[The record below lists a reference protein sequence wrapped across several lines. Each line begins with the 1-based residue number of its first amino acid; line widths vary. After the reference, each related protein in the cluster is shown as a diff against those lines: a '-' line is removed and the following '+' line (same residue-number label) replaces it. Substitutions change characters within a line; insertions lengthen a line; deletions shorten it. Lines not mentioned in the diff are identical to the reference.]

1 MRRRHHHM
9 RHKILVYAQFSSII
23 FALCIGASSP
33 YAQQVIVVPQFVGG
47 VDKSMVAESRSD
59 YERAANDCSKQIS
72 ANLAKDCLLAFM
84 KKHGANSQAMAYV
97 RLAPLLSVITD
108 VQVFGVVSLVS
119 ADIIP
124 VGFVEGG
131 GGALI
136 GKSGDTVPFWFLN
149 KLSNDRIFQSYV
161 ARHPGMSLWFSGL
174 IRHEALASGGDRVI
188 FGFNFQDS
196 PSGPYQASGHVA
208 YDFDGSGRFAG
219 AHILDTACAGI
230 VGQPNIPN
238 YRPDWCL

>member
-1 MRRRHHHM
+1 MRS
-9 RHKILVYAQFSSII
+9 KKLISAQFSSMI
-23 FALCIGASSP
+23 FALCIGSSSLH
-33 YAQQVIVVPQFVGG
+33 AQQVIVVREFVGG

-72 ANLAKDCLLAFM
+72 VNLAKDCLLTFM
-84 KKHGANSQAMAYV
+84 KKNGANSQAMAYV

-108 VQVFGVVSLVS
+108 VQVYGVVSLVS

-124 VGFVEGG
+124 AGFVEGG
-131 GGALI
+131 GGALV

-149 KLSNDRIFQSYV
+149 KAPNDRIFQSYV
-161 ARHPGMSLWFSGL
+161 AKHPGMSLWFQGG
-174 IRHEALASGGDRVI
+174 IRHEPLTSGGDRLI
-188 FGFNFQDS
+188 FGFTFQDS
-196 PSGPYQASGHVA
+196 PSGPYQASGDVA

-219 AHILDTACAGI
+219 AHIVDIGCAGI